1 MIYDKLE
8 NLENYA
14 NVHPRFA
21 AAIAY
26 LKQLIAENAE
36 KGRHDMPNCDV
47 PGAVFANVNAYSTNL
62 IKDSSQMETHRKYI
76 DIQIILEGEE
86 AIYLPGTETELRVT
100 KAYDEAADYEL
111 EAIPSL
117 DSTVR
122 LTLPAGSVAIFF
134 AGEPHAPNHAVRES
148 IPVRKIVG
156 KVLQ

>member
-47 PGAVFANVNAYSTNL
+47 PGAVFANVNAYSTGRL
-62 IKDSSQMETHRKYI
+62 TASSQMEAHRKYI
-76 DIQIILEGEE
+76 DIQVMLEGEE
-86 AIYLPGTETELRVT
+86 DIYVPSTDVLNIT
-100 KAYDEAADYEL
+100 KEYDDAADYEL
-111 EAIPSL
+111 MALPAEAEN
-117 DSTVR
+117 VR
-122 LTLPAGSVAIFF
+122 LVMVPGTFAIFF
-134 AGEPHAPNHAVRES
+134 AGEAHAPGLAHGEPTA
-148 IPVRKIVG
+148 VRKIVG